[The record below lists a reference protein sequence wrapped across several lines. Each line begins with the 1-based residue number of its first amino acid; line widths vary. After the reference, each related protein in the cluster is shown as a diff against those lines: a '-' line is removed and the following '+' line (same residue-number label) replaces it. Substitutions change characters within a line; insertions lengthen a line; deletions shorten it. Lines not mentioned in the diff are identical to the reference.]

1 MITRVWTRHLDS
13 CMEISITLSP
23 SSVHLTPRGKDTR
36 NPDQMSLSNRRYP
49 VTDRKFPSY
58 RVLQNA
64 YECTSTNKHTHKR
77 PGTLFKNI
85 FNVLLFRR
93 FRLIRCDT
101 HRTTVPAK
109 NCRDRLSQSIK
120 LEGSASLGLTFL
132 RNVTN
137 EWSSVARP
145 TGAVFFV

>member
-1 MITRVWTRHLDS
+1 
-13 CMEISITLSP
+13 
-23 SSVHLTPRGKDTR
+23 
-36 NPDQMSLSNRRYP
+36 
-49 VTDRKFPSY
+49 
-58 RVLQNA
+58 
-64 YECTSTNKHTHKR
+64 
-77 PGTLFKNI
+77 
-85 FNVLLFRR
+85 
-93 FRLIRCDT
+93 
-101 HRTTVPAK
+101 VPAK